1 MQRPKGFTLI
11 EVVITAAIIAVL
23 ASIALPLSQLAV
35 QRNKEAELRRA
46 LRDIRD
52 ALDTYKRAAD
62 EGRIARA
69 ADQSG
74 YPPSLSA
81 LVQGVPD
88 AKSASGRTIY
98 FLRRIP
104 RDPFQPDSTEPVW
117 GLRSYES
124 PPHDPKPGKDVYD
137 VYSLSERQGLNG
149 VSYRQW

>member
-1 MQRPKGFTLI
+1 MKGFTLI

-23 ASIALPLSQLAV
+23 ASIALPLSQLAI
-35 QRNKEAELRRA
+35 QRDKEADLRRA

-52 ALDTYKRAAD
+52 ALDAYKRAAD

-74 YPPSLSA
+74 YPATLSV

-88 AKSASGRTIY
+88 AKSASSRTLY

-104 RDPFQPDSTEPVW
+104 ADPFGDAERGW

-124 PPHDPKPGKDVYD
+124 PPDDPKPGRDVYD
-137 VYSLSERQGLNG
+137 VYSLSKRTGLNG
-149 VSYRQW
+149 VPYRQW

>member
-1 MQRPKGFTLI
+1 MKGFTLI

-35 QRNKEAELRRA
+35 QRSKETELRRA

-52 ALDTYKRAAD
+52 ALDAYKRAAD

-69 ADQSG
+69 ADQAG
-74 YPPSLSA
+74 YPPSLPV

-88 AKSASGRTIY
+88 AKSPAGRTIY

-104 RDPFQPDSTEPVW
+104 RDPFQPEAAEPAW

-124 PPHDPKPGKDVYD
+124 PPENPKPGKDVFD
-137 VYSLSERQGLNG
+137 VYSLSDRTGLNG
-149 VSYRQW
+149 VAYRQW

>member
-1 MQRPKGFTLI
+1 MKGFTLI

-35 QRNKEAELRRA
+35 QRSKEADLRRS
-46 LRDIRD
+46 LRELRD
-52 ALDTYKRAAD
+52 ALDAYKRAAD

-74 YPPSLSA
+74 YPPSLAA

-88 AKSASGRTIY
+88 AKSASSRTLY

-104 RDPFQPDSTEPVW
+104 RDPFQPETAEPAW

-124 PPHDPKPGKDVYD
+124 PAHEPKPGKDVFD
-137 VYSLSERQGLNG
+137 VFSLSDRTGLNG
-149 VSYRQW
+149 VAYRQW

>member
-1 MQRPKGFTLI
+1 
-11 EVVITAAIIAVL
+11 VL

-52 ALDTYKRAAD
+52 ALDAYKRAAD
-62 EGRIARA
+62 EGRIARG

-74 YPPSLSA
+74 YPPSLTV
-81 LVQGVPD
+81 LVEGVPD
-88 AKSASGRTIY
+88 AKSAASRTIY

-104 RDPFQPDSTEPVW
+104 RDPFQPEGAEPAW

-124 PPHDPKPGKDVYD
+124 PPQDPKPGKDVFD
-137 VYSLSERQGLNG
+137 VYSLTERSGLNG
-149 VSYRQW
+149 VAYRQW